1 MTFQAL
7 MNALPRS
14 VAERFHDE
22 LDRIVIGPGAS
33 RDEVHAMLQ
42 RVCVVLESELSYE
55 DHEKTELVEF
65 CLSLLPKAALN
76 ALFPA

>member
-1 MTFQAL
+1 MLFQDL

-14 VAERFHDE
+14 VAALFHGE

-33 RDEVHAMLQ
+33 RDDVLAILQ
-42 RVCVVLESELSYE
+42 RVCVVIESQLDYSDY
-55 DHEKTELVEF
+55 EKTILVEF
-65 CLSLLPKAALN
+65 VLKQLPNAALD

>member
-7 MNALPRS
+7 MNALPRP

-22 LDRIVIGPGAS
+22 LDRIVIGPGS
-33 RDEVHAMLQ
+33 SHYDILAMLQ
-42 RVCVVLESELSYE
+42 RVCVLIESELSY
-55 DHEKTELVEF
+55 DDPEKTELVEF
-65 CLSLLPKAALN
+65 CLSLLPKAALD